1 MYGKILTLLGLV
13 SVLTTVGFCSPI
25 RDDLAAKGIEYIGQE
40 QVVPIAYLKSTGEQY
55 ISIPYSANHRTHAT
69 IVAAFPDIFT
79 QKSIG
84 AIFGQYTAGNRFAL
98 RLWEE
103 GSANGRFSYAWHNG
117 WSNTPRTPYI
127 DEDNDHFYS
136 ISLYSYLYNG
146 SPRGRC
152 VCDGYRLSDSYDTG
166 EFLVDSD
173 EFQIFRA
180 YGITTYAPIRIR
192 CASFSIFEE
201 DEKIFDLLPVRI
213 GSTGYMLD
221 TVSGELF
228 RNAGTGSFILGP
240 DIASLEY

>member
-1 MYGKILTLLGLV
+1 MNKVLSFLLSFACCLA
-13 SVLTTVGFCSPI
+13 GFSAPI

-40 QVVPIAYLKSTGEQY
+40 QVVPIAYLESSGEQY

-79 QKSIG
+79 QKSVG
-84 AIFGQYTAGNRFAL
+84 AIFGQYTAGNRFVL

-103 GSANGRFSYAWHNG
+103 GSAYGRFSYGWRNG
-117 WSNTPRTPYI
+117 WANTPRTPYI

-136 ISLYSYLYNG
+136 ISLYSYIYNG

-152 VCDGYRLSDSYDTG
+152 ICDGYLLSDSYYSG

-173 EFQIFRA
+173 EFQVFRA
-180 YGITTYAPIRIR
+180 YGVPYSPIRIR

-201 DEKIFDLLPVRI
+201 DEKIFDLQPVRI
-213 GSTGYMLD
+213 GNEGFLLD

-228 RNAGTGSFILGP
+228 ANQGTGSFILGP
-240 DIASLEY
+240 DIAPLEY